1 MGKTRYIVAL
11 FGAVITLAGTLAGS
25 VEAMPGPEDL
35 DRAKKVLEV
44 MVQPSSASIRT
55 ILIKADAD
63 LNGRFDSFLK
73 LTDVAGGCR
82 DGYISAKD
90 NSPRRWV
97 AREGRLT
104 FEAGGGKDCY
114 LLADGW
120 RALDTILDD
129 ISGGIIEA
137 ITSASGSGSY
147 RVLPPRK
154 DLVFWEYWG
163 YRP

>member
-1 MGKTRYIVAL
+1 MGKLRYIVAL
-11 FGAVITLAGTLAGS
+11 FGAVITLAGS

-44 MVQPSSASIRT
+44 MVQPAQGTGART
-55 ILIKADAD
+55 ILVKADSD
-63 LNGRFDSFLK
+63 LDGRFDVFFK
-73 LTDVAGGCR
+73 LTDVAGGCK
-82 DGYISAKD
+82 DGYISSAD

-97 AREGRLT
+97 VRDGRLVV
-104 FEAGGGKDCY
+104 EAGGGKDCY
-114 LLADGW
+114 LLADAW
-120 RALDTILDD
+120 RARDTILDD

>member
-35 DRAKKVLEV
+35 DRAQKVLEV
-44 MVQPSSASIRT
+44 MVQPAQGTGARI
-55 ILIKADAD
+55 ILVKADSD
-63 LNGRFDSFLK
+63 LDGRFDVFFK
-73 LTDVAGGCR
+73 LTDVAGGCK
-82 DGYISAKD
+82 DGYISSTD

-97 AREGRLT
+97 VQDGRLT
-104 FEAGGGKDCY
+104 FEAGEAKDCY

-120 RALDTILDD
+120 RALDTVLDD
-129 ISGGIIEA
+129 ICGGIIGA
-137 ITSASGSGSY
+137 ITSADEDF

-154 DLVFWEYWG
+154 DVVFREYWG